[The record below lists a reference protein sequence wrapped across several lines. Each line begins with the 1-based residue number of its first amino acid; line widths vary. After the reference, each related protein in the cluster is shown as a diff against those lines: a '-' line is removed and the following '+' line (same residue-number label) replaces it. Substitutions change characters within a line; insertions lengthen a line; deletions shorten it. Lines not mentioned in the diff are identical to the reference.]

1 MSRAQTRPSFSPN
14 SISRVLSQNQ
24 VRVVYQPIVD
34 IATRKVFAHEA
45 LARSDAGLFKSPPEM
60 FDAAVE
66 QKKCGE
72 LGRRIRTLAVEGCPD
87 VPLFLNVHPA
97 EFAEHWLVQPDDPI
111 FSHDHRVFLEI
122 TESVPLSHFKLVS
135 HVLREIR
142 GKGIHLVVDD
152 LGAGYSNLKY
162 IADLA
167 PEFVKLDRELI
178 AGLGGDARLRKL
190 VSSIVR
196 LCTELG
202 AQVVAEGI
210 ETADEALA
218 SQDAGVGFGQGYF
231 FARPASPPPPVDVAG
246 LAQVLG
252 VRRRVSNP
260 GFRRRRSRAS

>member
-1 MSRAQTRPSFSPN
+1 MLAT
-14 SISRVLSQNQ
+14 NQ

-34 IATRKVFAHEA
+34 IATRKIFAHEA
-45 LARSDAGLFKSPPEM
+45 LARSDAGIFKTPPDM
-60 FDAAVE
+60 FDAAVS
-66 QKKCGE
+66 QKRCGE
-72 LGRRIRTLAVEGCPD
+72 LGRRLRTLAVAGCPD

-178 AGLGGDARLRKL
+178 AGLGRDARLRSL
-190 VSSIVR
+190 VGSIVR

-210 ETADEALA
+210 ETADEAMA
-218 SQDAGVGFGQGYF
+218 SQDAGVGYGQGYF
-231 FARPASPPPPVDVAG
+231 FARPASPPPGIDSDE
-246 LAQVLG
+246 LSQVLG
-252 VRRRVSNP
+252 GRRRGKPSMP
-260 GFRRRRSRAS
+260 GFRRRRSRTA